1 MRSRQGIAIA
11 LVLLI
16 AATAWSSG
24 EPESASG
31 DDHTIEFLT
40 TGYHDA
46 SEEVRQAWVDEFR
59 RLTGVEVIY
68 RTVSSK
74 DAGEAMTTQ
83 FMAGE
88 FPDVFK
94 YGGQSMNTLAR
105 QGFAIPLNEFIESSP
120 MDDLRQAYP
129 TAFAA
134 HSVGDE
140 VYGIPEVVGAGR
152 AIWVRTDVLESLG
165 LPMPATLDEFVDTLR
180 AIRDDYANP
189 DGSRMTSPYISKTY
203 HEGYISGLSNYF
215 DVRMEPVMRRPG
227 DNEFRE
233 GWDSPQF
240 RDYADFVKML
250 YDEGLI
256 DPEHVLPQK
265 SSGTRSKFFS
275 GQGAVLMMHAHLYQG
290 LVTGLRENYPDA
302 TIEMLPPIENPDG
315 GVLGLSV
322 IPGYRPYA
330 ITGAAEDPQFVWD
343 NFIEPI
349 YFDPEVSMLAY
360 RGIPDVSFRVEDGV
374 MIDNSEASGV
384 GLGLRT
390 PLNPDIE
397 FPYQLSPLLERGIEI
412 ETEFGRWFA
421 NHEEYVVADT
431 PVVAVPE
438 YDNVASDM
446 NEKME
451 ELFWRY
457 VLGEHGFEEMMEQ
470 YEAYKQ
476 EIGFDSILARINEV
490 H

>member
-1 MRSRQGIAIA
+1 MM
-11 LVLLI
+11 VLLLLV
-16 AATAWSSG
+16 AATVWSTG
-24 EPESASG
+24 ESEGAPADGRS
-31 DDHTIEFLT
+31 IEFLT

-46 SEEVRQAWVDEFR
+46 TDEVRQAFVDAYR
-59 RLTGVEVIY
+59 SLTGVDLVY

-88 FPDVFK
+88 FPDVVK

-105 QGFAIPLNEFIESSP
+105 QGFVIPLNEYIDSSP
-120 MDDLRQAYP
+120 MNDLQRAYP

-134 HSVGDE
+134 HSVGEE

-152 AIWVRTDVLESLG
+152 ALWVRTDVLDALG
-165 LPMPATLDEFVDTLR
+165 LSMPTTLDELVNTLR
-180 AIRDDYANP
+180 EIRDSYTNP

-203 HEGYISGLSNYF
+203 HTGYVSGLSNYF
-215 DVRMEPVMRRPG
+215 DVRMEPVVRRPG
-227 DNEFRE
+227 QDKFRE

-240 RDYADFVKML
+240 REYADFLKLL

-265 SSGTRSKFFS
+265 ASGTRSKFFS
-275 GQGAVLMMHAHLYQG
+275 GQGAFIMMHAHLYQG
-290 LVTGLRENYPDA
+290 LITGLRESFPDA
-302 TIEMLPPIENPDG
+302 TIEMVPPIENPDG

-330 ITGAAEDPQFVWD
+330 ITSGAEDPQFVWD
-343 NFIEPI
+343 EFVEPI
-349 YFDPEVSMLAY
+349 YFDPEVSMLFY
-360 RGIPDVSFRVEDGV
+360 RGIPDVSYRVEDGV
-374 MIDNSEASGV
+374 MIDNSDASGV

-397 FPYQLSPLLERGIEI
+397 FPYEMSPLLERGVEI
-412 ETEFGRWFA
+412 ETQFGRWFA
-421 NHEEYVVADT
+421 SHEEYVVADT
-431 PVVAVPE
+431 PIVVVPE
-438 YDNVASDM
+438 YDAIAEDM
-446 NEKME
+446 HEKME
-451 ELFWRY
+451 ELIWRY
-457 VLGEHGFEEMMEQ
+457 VLGDYGFDEMMEQ
-470 YEAYKQ
+470 YAAYKQ
-476 EIGFDSILARINEV
+476 EIDFDAILRKINDV